1 MWSQIQRKLYE
12 IIDPKINRKSIAP
25 SIRAAAKRV
34 PTVYRAFG

>member
-12 IIDPKINRKSIAP
+12 IIDPKINLQVHCA

-34 PTVYRAFG
+34 PTAYRAFG